1 MAAPSRPQG
10 QRNGRFL
17 LRRIVDIIRAT
28 LGRNHTTLRRR
39 RPGNPRRGQTL
50 SQADGAGTHTP
61 GRLRDL
67 RERSVAGIRHL
78 ARHSVTTARSLPGRA
93 GRQLTRLA
101 RRGRGTAGATRTI
114 PGTGEPIDLAPTARN
129 RRKAAAPTAGRA
141 ANRGPAAADRAAP
154 AAGRQ
159 VELAKPR
166 GRTHRTSQRQGRPR
180 QAKRR
185 QDLEQQTVQ
194 QLRKRA
200 READVKGRSS
210 MTKDQLIKALQ
221 NHR

>member
-1 MAAPSRPQG
+1 MAAPSRPQA

-17 LRRIVDIIRAT
+17 LRRIVDLIRAT
-28 LGRNHTTLRRR
+28 LGRGHTTLRRR
-39 RPGNPRRGQTL
+39 RPGNHRRGQTL
-50 SQADGAGTHTP
+50 SQADGAGTYTR

-78 ARHSVTTARSLPGRA
+78 ARHGGTTAR
-93 GRQLTRLA
+93 
-101 RRGRGTAGATRTI
+101 
-114 PGTGEPIDLAPTARN
+114 TGEPIDPAPTARN
-129 RRKAAAPTAGRA
+129 RRKAAALTAGRA
-141 ANRGPAAADRAAP
+141 ANRGPAAAERAAP

-166 GRTHRTSQRQGRPR
+166 GRTHRTSQHQGRPR

-210 MTKDQLIKALQ
+210 MTKDQLIKALRD
-221 NHR
+221 HR